1 MDVIERL
8 TKQGKDLGYEGETLQ
23 TFVKEQQIELRDER
37 KAMREAEHERRE
49 AERESREA
57 ENAKREAEAKLE
69 REKLEVKC
77 EIEKEVREAA
87 REAREAETAKREAE
101 AKFERDKS
109 EAEEL
114 FKHEELEIMER
125 IVREKHDIEREKIE
139 ATEKQRK
146 EEREAAER
154 QSKEERE
161 AAERH
166 DQLLCN
172 MEKAKLALEQDRIN
186 SQQFQQQRDY
196 EFKCQLQDRQHED
209 ELERL
214 EAQKALTQP
223 RETIKAKAPKIPA
236 FNEGKD
242 EMDFYLL
249 RFERYATAQ
258 KWEPDTWAT
267 GLSALLQ
274 GKALD
279 VYALMP
285 KEDALNYDKLKVA
298 LLKRYELTEEGFKR
312 KYKKCRPENGET
324 FQQFTT
330 RMKSYFT
337 RWIDMASIEKSYK
350 GLQDLILREQLTFI
364 CNREL
369 FLREREPKSL
379 EQASKL
385 ADQYKEARYVDIV
398 SLTYKNNERSRSRS
412 NSESRSRSPI
422 RRGPN
427 QGNQGYPR
435 VRCYNC
441 GGPHVR
447 RFCPQLKQGI
457 MKAGAV
463 DYRRS
468 RSPTRKVTFQTQE
481 PEVPKEET
489 AKDGNQNTEPKVCG
503 ACLILTDAVNY
514 SQATTNEREMVKTSV
529 GSPIKVSSVSSL
541 SEMST
546 VQGFVGEKPVEVLR
560 DTGCSGVIVS
570 KDLVPESAYTGR
582 SQTMVMVDYSS
593 RVVPEVKVS
602 IDTPYYKGEVLALC
616 VEKPLVGLIIGNIP
630 GARERNNPDINWV
643 PALAVQTRAQAKR
656 EGVTSKL
663 KTPNIID
670 RTITPAQVSKAQ
682 KDDVSLTTT
691 RSRCEAN
698 ETIGKATFLKK
709 NDLLYR
715 KFSSPNVEHGRTFT
729 QLIVPQQYRTLV
741 MKLAQESVMAGHL
754 AIKRTMQK
762 VLSEFYWPGINS
774 DIKRFCQSCDICQ
787 RTIPKGKIVKAPLG
801 KMPRID
807 VPFRRVA
814 TDLIGPLK
822 PVTYNKNR
830 YILTLVDYATRYP
843 EAVPLASIDT
853 ETVAEALVS
862 IFSRVGNPHEILT
875 DMGTQ
880 YTSAVMKEVSRLL
893 SFKQLVT
900 TPYHPICNG
909 LVERFNQTIKKML
922 MRMCAER
929 PKDWDK
935 YIDPLLF
942 AYREAPQ
949 ESLGFSPFEL
959 LYGWPVRGPMQILK
973 QLWSKE
979 IEDPEVRSTYQYVIE
994 LRDRL
999 ESTLEIAQDNL
1010 SKMSRKY
1017 KRHYDQKA
1025 GKRQL
1030 KVGGKALV
1038 LLPTDKNKLLM
1049 GWKGPYEVVE
1059 KLSPLDYRIRISGK
1073 EKSFHINM
1081 LKQYVEREDDQE
1093 MQSNDESQVCAVS
1106 LVDLTAE
1113 EMEDECSDGLIETPS
1128 VCESGEGTQV
1138 NINPALSQEEQ
1149 HQVRSL
1155 VQEFSGTFSEKPGR
1169 TTLMEHDIKLTTDT
1183 PVRVKQYPLPYS
1195 MMQAVNDEV
1204 RSMIELGVIERSESP
1219 YCSPVI
1225 IVKKKDNTNR
1235 FCIDFRVLNK
1245 ITVFDAEPMPSME
1258 QIFAKLAG
1266 YKFISKLD
1274 LSKGY
1279 WQIALSDRSKPY
1291 TAFQTPLGLFQF
1303 TVLPF
1308 GLVTAQASCSRL
1320 MRKLLQNLSNV
1331 DNFVDDIIIFT
1342 LTWQQHI
1349 DTLRALL
1356 QRLREAN
1363 LTVKPVKCF
1372 IGFASIECLGHMVS
1386 EGTLQPCQD
1395 KINSILHAERPTT
1408 KKQVRSFL
1416 GLVGFYRQF
1425 IKNFSELAAPLTE
1438 LTKKGQRNQ
1447 DIKRGESQEQ
1457 AFNQLRQ
1464 ALVSKPILKMVE
1476 ISKPFTLQVDASDL
1490 GIGAIVLQ
1498 EENGKKVPVAYA
1510 SRKLKQ
1516 SERSYAVIEKECL
1529 ALVWAVQKFSRYLYG
1544 TPFTVETDH
1553 CPLKYLNEAKLKN
1566 ARLMRWALILQP
1578 YRIHINAIKGSENA
1592 GADYLSR
1599 V

>member
-37 KAMREAEHERRE
+37 KAMREAERER
-49 AERESREA
+49 REA
-57 ENAKREAEAKLE
+57 ENAKREAEANLE
-69 REKLEVKC
+69 REKLELMERIEAQKR
-77 EIEKEVREAA
+77 EIEKEAREAA
-87 REAREAETAKREAE
+87 REACEAETAKREAE
-101 AKFERDKS
+101 AKIEHDKREAEAKIEHDKREAEAKMERNKR

-114 FKHEELEIMER
+114 FKREELEIMER
-125 IVREKHDIEREKIE
+125 IEREKHDIEREKHDIEREKIE
-139 ATEKQRK
+139 AAEKQR
-146 EEREAAER
+146 ETAER
-154 QSKEERE
+154 QRKEERE

-166 DQLLCN
+166 DQLLCD
-172 MEKAKLALEQDRIN
+172 MEKAKLALEQDKIN

-196 EFKCQLQDRQHED
+196 EFKCQLQDRQHEG

-242 EMDFYLL
+242 EMDSYLL

-337 RWIDMASIEKSYK
+337 RWIDMASIEKSYE

-364 CNREL
+364 CNRDLEL

-412 NSESRSRSPI
+412 NSESRSRSRSPTS
-422 RRGPN
+422 RGPN
-427 QGNQGYPR
+427 QGNQGYPRPR

-602 IDTPYYKGEVLALC
+602 IDTPYYKGVVLALC

-663 KTPNIID
+663 KTPSIID

-698 ETIGKATFLKK
+698 ETIGKATFFRR

-715 KFSSPNVEHGRTFT
+715 KFSSPNVEQGKIFE
-729 QLIVPQQYRTLV
+729 QLIVPEQYRELV
-741 MKLAQESVMAGHL
+741 MQLAHESILTGHL
-754 AIKRTMQK
+754 SVTSSVHK
-762 VLSEFYWPGINS
+762 VLSEYYWPGIYR
-774 DIKRFCQSCDICQ
+774 DVKGYVQSCEVC
-787 RTIPKGKIVKAPLG
+787 KSV
-801 KMPRID
+801 
-807 VPFRRVA
+807 
-814 TDLIGPLK
+814 
-822 PVTYNKNR
+822 
-830 YILTLVDYATRYP
+830 
-843 EAVPLASIDT
+843 
-853 ETVAEALVS
+853 
-862 IFSRVGNPHEILT
+862 PHE
-875 DMGTQ
+875 
-880 YTSAVMKEVSRLL
+880 
-893 SFKQLVT
+893 
-900 TPYHPICNG
+900 
-909 LVERFNQTIKKML
+909 
-922 MRMCAER
+922 
-929 PKDWDK
+929 
-935 YIDPLLF
+935 
-942 AYREAPQ
+942 
-949 ESLGFSPFEL
+949 
-959 LYGWPVRGPMQILK
+959 
-973 QLWSKE
+973 
-979 IEDPEVRSTYQYVIE
+979 
-994 LRDRL
+994 
-999 ESTLEIAQDNL
+999 
-1010 SKMSRKY
+1010 
-1017 KRHYDQKA
+1017 
-1025 GKRQL
+1025 GK
-1030 KVGGKALV
+1030 
-1038 LLPTDKNKLLM
+1038 
-1049 GWKGPYEVVE
+1049 
-1059 KLSPLDYRIRISGK
+1059 
-1073 EKSFHINM
+1073 
-1081 LKQYVEREDDQE
+1081 
-1093 MQSNDESQVCAVS
+1093 
-1106 LVDLTAE
+1106 
-1113 EMEDECSDGLIETPS
+1113 
-1128 VCESGEGTQV
+1128 
-1138 NINPALSQEEQ
+1138 
-1149 HQVRSL
+1149 
-1155 VQEFSGTFSEKPGR
+1155 
-1169 TTLMEHDIKLTTDT
+1169 
-1183 PVRVKQYPLPYS
+1183 
-1195 MMQAVNDEV
+1195 
-1204 RSMIELGVIERSESP
+1204 
-1219 YCSPVI
+1219 
-1225 IVKKKDNTNR
+1225 
-1235 FCIDFRVLNK
+1235 
-1245 ITVFDAEPMPSME
+1245 
-1258 QIFAKLAG
+1258 
-1266 YKFISKLD
+1266 
-1274 LSKGY
+1274 
-1279 WQIALSDRSKPY
+1279 SDR
-1291 TAFQTPLGLFQF
+1291 
-1303 TVLPF
+1303 
-1308 GLVTAQASCSRL
+1308 
-1320 MRKLLQNLSNV
+1320 NLSNGESIIKGEECSV
-1331 DNFVDDIIIFT
+1331 QQPQMNETTDD
-1342 LTWQQHI
+1342 LT
-1349 DTLRALL
+1349 
-1356 QRLREAN
+1356 
-1363 LTVKPVKCF
+1363 
-1372 IGFASIECLGHMVS
+1372 SMVS
-1386 EGTLQPCQD
+1386 DG
-1395 KINSILHAERPTT
+1395 
-1408 KKQVRSFL
+1408 
-1416 GLVGFYRQF
+1416 
-1425 IKNFSELAAPLTE
+1425 
-1438 LTKKGQRNQ
+1438 Q
-1447 DIKRGESQEQ
+1447 DIMFS
-1457 AFNQLRQ
+1457 ATF
-1464 ALVSKPILKMVE
+1464 MV
-1476 ISKPFTLQVDASDL
+1476 KV
-1490 GIGAIVLQ
+1490 GACQ
-1498 EENGKKVPVAYA
+1498 TFQGSEY
-1510 SRKLKQ
+1510 SRKLEDTLQEQMCVTSHVRETLDDVTSANESNLQIEQNGNEALTEGRPMEYGRRTGDMYEDGKVRFCNITDECRTSPDEFDRKDMIVWIFSFMAMMVMMMASSIGQ
-1516 SERSYAVIEKECL
+1516 WTCTLGEIFRKGTEDCSKRIRGWLLTGCFTECCRIGIVLLYMTDSLPIFKFSETVIQIMWTFVVMRDVVEGVSMISEVPDRWLRPGKRKFTLDLNGSIANHGKAIWRYVLKRSAERSKASVK
-1529 ALVWAVQKFSRYLYG
+1529 KF
-1544 TPFTVETDH
+1544 
-1553 CPLKYLNEAKLKN
+1553 
-1566 ARLMRWALILQP
+1566 
-1578 YRIHINAIKGSENA
+1578 
-1592 GADYLSR
+1592 
-1599 V
+1599 

>member
-37 KAMREAEHERRE
+37 KAMREAERERRE

-57 ENAKREAEAKLE
+57 ENAKREAEAKTEREKANIERENREAEAKLE
-69 REKLEVKC
+69 REKLELLEK
-77 EIEKEVREAA
+77 IEAQKREAA
-87 REAREAETAKREAE
+87 REAREAEAKIEHDKREAE
-101 AKFERDKS
+101 AKMELDKR

-114 FKHEELEIMER
+114 FKREELETMER
-125 IVREKHDIEREKIE
+125 IEREKHDIEREKIE
-139 ATEKQRK
+139 AAEKQ
-146 EEREAAER
+146 REAAER
-154 QSKEERE
+154 QRKEERE

-166 DQLLCN
+166 DQLLCD
-172 MEKAKLALEQDRIN
+172 MEKAKLALEQDKIN

-196 EFKCQLQDRQHED
+196 EFKCQLQDRQHEG

-223 RETIKAKAPKIPA
+223 METIKAKAPKIPA

-242 EMDFYLL
+242 EMDSYLL

-337 RWIDMASIEKSYK
+337 RWIDMASIEKSYE

-364 CNREL
+364 CNRDLEL

-412 NSESRSRSPI
+412 NSESRSRSRSPTS
-422 RRGPN
+422 RGPN
-427 QGNQGYPR
+427 QGNQGYPRPR

-715 KFSSPNVEHGRTFT
+715 KFSSPNVEQGKIFE
-729 QLIVPQQYRTLV
+729 QLIVPEQYQELV
-741 MKLAQESVMAGHL
+741 MQLAHESILTGHL
-754 AIKRTMQK
+754 SVTSSVHK
-762 VLSEFYWPGINS
+762 VLSEYYWPGIYR
-774 DIKRFCQSCDICQ
+774 DVKRYVQSCEVCNSVLHE
-787 RTIPKGKIVKAPLG
+787 GKIDRNSL
-801 KMPRID
+801 
-807 VPFRRVA
+807 
-814 TDLIGPLK
+814 
-822 PVTYNKNR
+822 
-830 YILTLVDYATRYP
+830 
-843 EAVPLASIDT
+843 
-853 ETVAEALVS
+853 
-862 IFSRVGNPHEILT
+862 
-875 DMGTQ
+875 
-880 YTSAVMKEVSRLL
+880 
-893 SFKQLVT
+893 
-900 TPYHPICNG
+900 NG
-909 LVERFNQTIKKML
+909 
-922 MRMCAER
+922 
-929 PKDWDK
+929 
-935 YIDPLLF
+935 
-942 AYREAPQ
+942 
-949 ESLGFSPFEL
+949 ES
-959 LYGWPVRGPMQILK
+959 ILK
-973 QLWSKE
+973 GE
-979 IEDPEVRSTYQYVIE
+979 E
-994 LRDRL
+994 
-999 ESTLEIAQDNL
+999 
-1010 SKMSRKY
+1010 
-1017 KRHYDQKA
+1017 
-1025 GKRQL
+1025 
-1030 KVGGKALV
+1030 GGLQQQQMNE
-1038 LLPTDKNKLLM
+1038 T
-1049 GWKGPYEVVE
+1049 
-1059 KLSPLDYRIRISGK
+1059 
-1073 EKSFHINM
+1073 
-1081 LKQYVEREDDQE
+1081 
-1093 MQSNDESQVCAVS
+1093 SQVS
-1106 LVDLTAE
+1106 MKT
-1113 EMEDECSDGLIETPS
+1113 EDSTSMTSKGQGIMY
-1128 VCESGEGTQV
+1128 
-1138 NINPALSQEEQ
+1138 
-1149 HQVRSL
+1149 
-1155 VQEFSGTFSEKPGR
+1155 SGTFMVKVGACQTFQEGECSTNCKDTLQEQMCVTSHVRKTVDDVTSTNVSYLQIRQNGNEASMRRRPTEEYRETVERTVSFCNITDECRTSPDEFDRKDMIVWIFSFMAMMLMMMASCIGQWTCTLGEIFRKGAGDCSKRIREWLLTGCFTECCRIGIVLLYMTDSLPIFKFSETVIQIMWTFVVMRDVVEG
-1169 TTLMEHDIKLTTDT
+1169 
-1183 PVRVKQYPLPYS
+1183 V
-1195 MMQAVNDEV
+1195 
-1204 RSMIELGVIERSESP
+1204 SMISEVPDRWLRPGKRKFTMDLNRSIANHGKAIWRYVLKRSAERSKAS
-1219 YCSPVI
+1219 
-1225 IVKKKDNTNR
+1225 VKE
-1235 FCIDFRVLNK
+1235 F
-1245 ITVFDAEPMPSME
+1245 
-1258 QIFAKLAG
+1258 
-1266 YKFISKLD
+1266 
-1274 LSKGY
+1274 
-1279 WQIALSDRSKPY
+1279 
-1291 TAFQTPLGLFQF
+1291 
-1303 TVLPF
+1303 
-1308 GLVTAQASCSRL
+1308 
-1320 MRKLLQNLSNV
+1320 
-1331 DNFVDDIIIFT
+1331 
-1342 LTWQQHI
+1342 
-1349 DTLRALL
+1349 
-1356 QRLREAN
+1356 
-1363 LTVKPVKCF
+1363 
-1372 IGFASIECLGHMVS
+1372 
-1386 EGTLQPCQD
+1386 
-1395 KINSILHAERPTT
+1395 
-1408 KKQVRSFL
+1408 
-1416 GLVGFYRQF
+1416 
-1425 IKNFSELAAPLTE
+1425 
-1438 LTKKGQRNQ
+1438 
-1447 DIKRGESQEQ
+1447 
-1457 AFNQLRQ
+1457 
-1464 ALVSKPILKMVE
+1464 
-1476 ISKPFTLQVDASDL
+1476 
-1490 GIGAIVLQ
+1490 
-1498 EENGKKVPVAYA
+1498 
-1510 SRKLKQ
+1510 
-1516 SERSYAVIEKECL
+1516 
-1529 ALVWAVQKFSRYLYG
+1529 
-1544 TPFTVETDH
+1544 
-1553 CPLKYLNEAKLKN
+1553 
-1566 ARLMRWALILQP
+1566 
-1578 YRIHINAIKGSENA
+1578 
-1592 GADYLSR
+1592 
-1599 V
+1599 